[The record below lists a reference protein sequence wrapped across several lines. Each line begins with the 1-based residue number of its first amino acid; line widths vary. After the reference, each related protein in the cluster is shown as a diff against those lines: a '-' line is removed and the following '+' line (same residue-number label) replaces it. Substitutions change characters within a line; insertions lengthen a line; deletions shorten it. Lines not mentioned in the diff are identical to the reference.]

1 MADYDSRKIPTL
13 DDVIKS
19 KTADDEKIDFDLSI
33 DSTEEFEAKAG
44 DKEDNLY
51 INEFSA
57 TENDIYG
64 VDSIESETSSI
75 ESALIDY
82 DITAET
88 ETANPDLTDNP
99 SIDIMP
105 QETATPS
112 LQSITDDIVKQLM
125 PDLEKQLRRL
135 INQALKEKLP
145 EDTL

>member
-88 ETANPDLTDNP
+88 ETASPDLTDNP

>member
-88 ETANPDLTDNP
+88 ETANPDLTDNQG
-99 SIDIMP
+99 IDIMP